1 MPGRR
6 AKKRVVFCK
15 GRVVAEADPV
25 ELNHGNQRKGC
36 SMKTKATALKVETK
50 VSPARPSRM
59 RGNRA
64 QSRLP
69 ARSPVT
75 APFRI
80 QYILVPIDFSESS
93 GKALDYAVPFARQFG
108 AKLTLLHV
116 VEPVA
121 APDFANSFPLM
132 VENDRITAA
141 CKAQLQLLV
150 KQKAIEPKL
159 VEKTL
164 VRQGRSFHE
173 ISEAARTLKTDLIII
188 ATHGYTGLKHAFLGS
203 TAERVVRHAPCP
215 VLIVRE
221 HEHEFIAA

>member
-1 MPGRR
+1 
-6 AKKRVVFCK
+6 
-15 GRVVAEADPV
+15 
-25 ELNHGNQRKGC
+25 
-36 SMKTKATALKVETK
+36 
-50 VSPARPSRM
+50 
-59 RGNRA
+59 
-64 QSRLP
+64 
-69 ARSPVT
+69 
-75 APFRI
+75 
-80 QYILVPIDFSESS
+80 VPIDFSESS

>member
-1 MPGRR
+1 
-6 AKKRVVFCK
+6 
-15 GRVVAEADPV
+15 
-25 ELNHGNQRKGC
+25 
-36 SMKTKATALKVETK
+36 MKTKATALKVESP
-50 VSPARPSRM
+50 VSPARPSRT
-59 RGNRA
+59 RANRA
-64 QSRLP
+64 QSRLA
-69 ARSPVT
+69 ARGRAF

-80 QYILVPIDFSESS
+80 QYILVPIDFSEPSR
-93 GKALDYAVPFARQFG
+93 KALDYAVPFARQFG

-132 VENDRITAA
+132 VENDKITAA
-141 CKAQLQLLV
+141 CKAQLQLLI

-173 ISEAARTLKTDLIII
+173 ISEAARTLKVDLIII

-215 VLIVRE
+215 VLVVRE